1 MQQTYCQKIGQFYFK
16 FFVDFIEFM
25 AFPES
30 RTLGIVAAVRGS
42 VEVED
47 VTVDF
52 LLEEVESDVF
62 DDEQGNYYPLAKQ
75 LKLKIFCNELTK
87 WPKVLSFFDNV
98 LMEVVEES
106 EVERWVRCISCNDE
120 EVNQDFPAGRCF
132 QPVNK
137 LDKCK
142 KGKGRHGW
150 NEKLIEVKENSGPAA
165 DTENLSKGDGSA
177 LRKDEGWKYAVV
189 ICNDEYADG
198 SGFPILTS
206 TRSDFQPL
214 IETLGNDHGY
224 ILMMGPRNKEGR
236 YSAGPDSAF
245 VEEAED
251 REFINT
257 DDVYNTLNSTITYL
271 KGIMEKKNKTKIDS
285 FLFYFIGHG
294 VNSHAEDCMV
304 GTTGKVTTINSIL
317 QLLEKSGLNAEK
329 YFLFFE
335 CCREYAGTRHE
346 LNTEHDKAY
355 APSVDSNIT
364 QVFATQ
370 QKQVTPDVV
379 GKTMTCA
386 LVEHLQTMEIITIDR
401 LEATLIKLCDEKQ
414 GRVEFTPEVKITPK
428 KGATAFP

>member
-1 MQQTYCQKIGQFYFK
+1 MIYVGITIILLG
-16 FFVDFIEFM
+16 
-25 AFPES
+25 FPES
-30 RTLGIVAAVRGS
+30 RTLGIVAAVKGS

-47 VTVDF
+47 VTVEVGF
-52 LLEEVESDVF
+52 LLEEEEKDAF
-62 DDEQGNYYPLAKQ
+62 DDEQGNYYPQAKLLR
-75 LKLKIFCNELTK
+75 LKLFWNELNK
-87 WPKVLSFFDNV
+87 WPQVLSFFDNV

-120 EVNQDFPAGRCF
+120 EVNQDFPAGKCF

-165 DTENLSKGDGSA
+165 DTDNLSKGDGSA

-224 ILMMGPRNKEGR
+224 NLMMGPRNKEGR
-236 YSAGPDSAF
+236 YSAGPDSTF

-304 GTTGKVTTINSIL
+304 GTTGKVTTISSII
-317 QLLEKSGLNAEK
+317 QLLEERLHAEK

-335 CCREYAGTRHE
+335 CCREYTKKEHSLNPEHNMAYVPSQDTNITKVFASHQKRTVPDKIGNSMTSALVDHLKTKKTITVNE
-346 LNTEHDKAY
+346 LEDTLNTHW
-355 APSVDSNIT
+355 
-364 QVFATQ
+364 
-370 QKQVTPDVV
+370 V
-379 GKTMTCA
+379 GR
-386 LVEHLQTMEIITIDR
+386 QDR
-401 LEATLIKLCDEKQ
+401 LEYLCIVWV
-414 GRVEFTPEVKITPK
+414 RVWVGVPISQHSGENFFE
-428 KGATAFP
+428 GQN